1 MGAQEM
7 GHKLSIWRRF
17 RYGCG
22 GVVAS
27 GFTLILATTLP
38 AEAHHVMGG
47 RTPAT
52 LFEGFFS
59 GLGHPVIGIDHLA
72 FIVAVGLIA
81 GLARLY
87 IAMPAIFIAAS
98 ALGVVLHIHG
108 VDLPAAE
115 LTVAASVLL
124 AGVLIARGATVH
136 TASWFAVFVVAGI
149 FHGYAY
155 GELIV
160 GAEPAP
166 LLAYLAGLVVVQ
178 AAIATAIAFLAHRS
192 GASALPPRLAGAA
205 IAGFG
210 LAVLAGQ
217 IMPA

>member
-1 MGAQEM
+1 M
-7 GHKLSIWRRF
+7 GHRLSIWRRLG
-17 RYGCG
+17 YGRA

-27 GFTLILATTLP
+27 GFTLILVTTLP
-38 AEAHHVMGG
+38 ADAHHVMGG

-52 LFEGFFS
+52 LFEGFVS

-87 IAMPAIFIAAS
+87 TAMPAIFIAAS
-98 ALGVVLHIHG
+98 ALGVALHVHG
-108 VDLPAAE
+108 IDLPAAE

-124 AGVLIARGATVH
+124 AGVLIARGAIIHATGWLAV
-136 TASWFAVFVVAGI
+136 FAVAGF
-149 FHGYAY
+149 FHGDAY
-155 GELIV
+155 GESIA

-178 AAIATAIAFLAHRS
+178 AMIAMAIAVLARGS
-192 GASALPPRLAGAA
+192 AASALRPRLAGAA
-205 IAGFG
+205 IAGLG
-210 LAVLAGQ
+210 LAVLAGH
-217 IMPA
+217 IVPA